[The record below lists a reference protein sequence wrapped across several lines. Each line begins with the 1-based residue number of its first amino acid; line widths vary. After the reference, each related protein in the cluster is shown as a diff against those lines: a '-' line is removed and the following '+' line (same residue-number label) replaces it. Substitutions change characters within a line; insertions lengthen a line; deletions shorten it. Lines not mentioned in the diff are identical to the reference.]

1 MRTDDFDFELPA
13 ALIAQHPVTPRD
25 AARLLVVG
33 EALQD
38 RTLRDLPDLLRPGD
52 LLVVNDTRVL
62 PTRLVGRR
70 GTARI
75 EATLHK
81 AESPSVWRAFVRP
94 ARKLAAGDA
103 VVFAPGFSAIVKA
116 KGDGGE
122 VALDFA
128 CDEAALLARLQ
139 RHGAMPLPLYI
150 KRDLAHRG
158 PDPRDRDDYQ
168 TIFAERPG
176 AVAAPTAGLHFTPA
190 LLHRLE
196 ARGIDRVA
204 VTLHVGAGTFLPV
217 KSDDPR
223 DHAMHSER
231 GEIAADAARR
241 INQARAAG
249 GRIVAVGTTAL
260 RLLETACDADGR
272 IAPFAGETDL
282 FLLPGAR
289 IRAADI
295 LLTNFHLPRST
306 LFMLVC
312 AFAGEARM
320 KRAYAH
326 AIAGGYR
333 FFSYG
338 DACLLTRTGAR

>member
-13 ALIAQHPVTPRD
+13 ALIAQHPVSPRD

-33 EALQD
+33 ETLED
-38 RTLRDLPDLLRPGD
+38 RTLRDLPELLRPGD

-62 PTRLVGRR
+62 PTRLAGRR
-70 GTARI
+70 GAARI

-81 AESPSVWRAFVRP
+81 AEAPGVWRAFARP
-94 ARKLAAGDA
+94 ARKLAIGDE
-103 VVFAPGFSAIVKA
+103 VVFAPGFAATVRA
-116 KGDGGE
+116 KGAGGE
-122 VALDFA
+122 VVLDFA

-139 RHGAMPLPLYI
+139 RHGAMPLPPYI
-150 KRDLAHRG
+150 KRDLAHSG
-158 PDPRDRDDYQ
+158 PDPHDRDDYQ
-168 TIFAERPG
+168 TVFAERPG

-196 ARGIDRVA
+196 ERGVARVA

-223 DHAMHSER
+223 DHVMHSEH
-231 GEIAADAARR
+231 GEITADAAHR
-241 INQARAAG
+241 IDRARAEG
-249 GRIVAVGTTAL
+249 GRIIAVGTTSL
-260 RLLETACDADGR
+260 RLLETACDEDGR
-272 IAPFAGETDL
+272 VAPFVGETDL
-282 FLLPGAR
+282 FLLPGDR
-289 IRAADI
+289 IRAADL

-320 KRAYAH
+320 KEAYAH

-338 DACLLTRTGAR
+338 DACLLYRSDSR